1 MKKERWR
8 LQIIITRDR
17 TITRE
22 RPKPPASAGAVA
34 ELIAFAP
41 RTRRAQLMA
50 KATIGRVYRA
60 RQEAL

>member
-8 LQIIITRDR
+8 LQIIITRER
-17 TITRE
+17 TIIHTRE

-41 RTRRAQLMA
+41 RTRRAQALVVA
-50 KATIGRVYRA
+50 K
-60 RQEAL
+60 